1 MNKKIAEFAFRS
13 FLHGNK
19 IGYPPPNA
27 TFPPKKLPA
36 LWCIMKPNHPLKGP
50 NCSATR
56 WVLTPAAFLQ
66 PLRVNLEQ
74 VPLIVPA
81 VLLCMGLG
89 CGDPMVYDED
99 PTRWVGDDLKIFE
112 DRYLSYILLF
122 DIYMDLH
129 FKTCFMIIMFI
140 VFFSAYFP
148 FRWFGGFPS
157 NIFFDHDLESP
168 NCSHSLSEKIDF
180 PGKIRS
186 KSPCL
191 RASLNKA
198 RCNKRLVWPWCHI
211 CSDMCFQQFTHT
223 LLRHEHPQPSLL
235 HQTFFFLVCCG
246 VLATWLEPWPTFNDQ
261 H

>member
-140 VFFSAYFP
+140 VFFFCIFSVQMIWWISKQHFL
-148 FRWFGGFPS
+148 RSWFGITQLFTLPFGKNRLPRENS
-157 NIFFDHDLESP
+157 QQESVFESKP
-168 NCSHSLSEKIDF
+168 QQSKVQQTTSLTMVSHL
-180 PGKIRS
+180 
-186 KSPCL
+186 
-191 RASLNKA
+191 
-198 RCNKRLVWPWCHI
+198 
-211 CSDMCFQQFTHT
+211 
-223 LLRHEHPQPSLL
+223 
-235 HQTFFFLVCCG
+235 
-246 VLATWLEPWPTFNDQ
+246 
-261 H
+261 